1 MRIGIGSD
9 HDFHVNVIS
18 HNAAVIPIDCKV
30 IADGKC
36 SLANME
42 VYDARYFQSCTIPW
56 TICRCIQ
63 SEMSQANTR
72 DPFGMIGAKL
82 RSYVRHVMAFPSPLD
97 GWTYNQ
103 GESPNYLFNM

>member
-1 MRIGIGSD
+1 MIT
-9 HDFHVNVIS
+9 N
-18 HNAAVIPIDCKV
+18 NAAVIPIDCKMM
-30 IADGKC
+30 ADGKC
-36 SLANME
+36 SLSNME
-42 VYDARYFQSCTIPW
+42 VYDALYFETCTIPW
-56 TICRCIQ
+56 TICRCLQ

-103 GESPNYLFNM
+103 GEPPNFSFHLYSS